1 MGIFGNIFRVQD
13 LEDKKLEFENIKK
26 QYLKEGESI
35 SADSI
40 KLFGLRKDSIRILQR
55 VKSYIDRLEN
65 CPESIKRGIGK
76 ALSYTDNF
84 RETMQW
90 EVEAKLNSNISSGSV
105 NGSTGTN
112 IGIGG
117 IAAGMSAAAKLKRM
131 SPNDEVIVYE
141 KGDIVSF
148 GACGLPYYA
157 GGFFE
162 DPNEMIARTPEE
174 FRASG
179 IKLFTNHEVMKVD
192 FGGKKLQVKD
202 LMTGVSIEESYDKL
216 MIATGASS
224 IIPPI
229 KGIDSENV
237 LTLKSME
244 DGYKVRALM
253 EDSNIR
259 RVTVIGAGFIGVEVI
274 EAAKKNGKE
283 VTVVQLQ
290 DRILAEVFDKEITD
304 LLEEEI
310 RNHDVNLL
318 LDETVMEINKKE
330 NITTIKTD
338 NREFDTDMVIV
349 ATGFRPNTAFLKDSG
364 IEMLKNGAIVVDKY
378 GKTSIEDV
386 YAAGDCATI
395 NSAIT
400 NKAIYVPL
408 ATGANKLGR
417 IVGENLAG
425 ANNAF
430 QGSLASSCIKVM
442 DMEAA
447 RTGLSEKEVKALG
460 FDYKTKFITDMNQTS
475 YYPGRQKIYVKLIY
489 DAHTKVIYGGQVA
502 GYKDAVQR
510 CNVIAACIYGK
521 MTTEQLGML
530 DLSYAPPFSRTWDVL
545 NVAGNVSK

>member
-1 MGIFGNIFRVQD
+1 MKVII
-13 LEDKKLEFENIKK
+13 
-26 QYLKEGESI
+26 
-35 SADSI
+35 
-40 KLFGLRKDSIRILQR
+40 
-55 VKSYIDRLEN
+55 
-65 CPESIKRGIGK
+65 
-76 ALSYTDNF
+76 
-84 RETMQW
+84 
-90 EVEAKLNSNISSGSV
+90 
-105 NGSTGTN
+105 
-112 IGIGG
+112 IGG

-157 GGFFE
+157 GGFF
-162 DPNEMIARTPEE
+162 DDSNEMIARTAEE
-174 FRASG
+174 FRKTG
-179 IKLFTNHEVMKVD
+179 INLFTNHEVLKVD
-192 FGGKKLQVKD
+192 FDNKKLRVKD
-202 LMTGVSIEESYDKL
+202 LIQNMIIEESYDKL
-216 MIATGASS
+216 MIASGASS

-237 LTLKSME
+237 LTLKSMD
-244 DGYKVRALM
+244 DGNKLRALM
-253 EDSNIR
+253 ENENLK
-259 RVTVIGAGFIGVEVI
+259 RVTVIGAGFIGVEAV
-274 EAAKKNGKE
+274 EAAKKRGKE

-290 DRILAEVFDKEITD
+290 DRILAEVFDEEITN

-310 RNHDVNLL
+310 RKHDVNLL
-318 LDETVMEINKKE
+318 LDETVMEI
-330 NITTIKTD
+330 TTAGKATNIKT
-338 NREFDTDMVIV
+338 NKREFETDIVIV
-349 ATGFRPNTAFLKDSG
+349 ATGFRPNTAFVKNEKL
-364 IEMLKNGAIVVDKY
+364 EMLKNGAIVVDKY
-378 GKTSIEDV
+378 GRTSIEDV

-395 NSAIT
+395 NSVIT
-400 NKAIYVPL
+400 NKPVYVPL

-425 ANNAF
+425 ANNEF

-460 FDYKTKFITDMNQTS
+460 FDYKTKFITDMNHTS
-475 YYPGRQKIYVKLIY
+475 YYPGQTKIYVKLIY

-510 CNVIAACIYGK
+510 CNVIATCIFAK
-521 MTTEQLGML
+521 MTTAQLGML

>member
-1 MGIFGNIFRVQD
+1 MKVII
-13 LEDKKLEFENIKK
+13 
-26 QYLKEGESI
+26 
-35 SADSI
+35 
-40 KLFGLRKDSIRILQR
+40 
-55 VKSYIDRLEN
+55 
-65 CPESIKRGIGK
+65 
-76 ALSYTDNF
+76 
-84 RETMQW
+84 
-90 EVEAKLNSNISSGSV
+90 
-105 NGSTGTN
+105 
-112 IGIGG
+112 IGG

-157 GGFFE
+157 GGFF
-162 DPNEMIARTPEE
+162 DDSNEMIARTAEE
-174 FRASG
+174 FRKTG
-179 IKLFTNHEVMKVD
+179 INLFTNHEVLEVD
-192 FGGKKLQVKD
+192 FDNKKLRVKD
-202 LMTGVSIEESYDKL
+202 LIQNMIIEESYDKL
-216 MIATGASS
+216 MIASGASS

-237 LTLKSME
+237 LTLKSMD
-244 DGYKVRALM
+244 DGNKLRALM
-253 EDSNIR
+253 ENENLK
-259 RVTVIGAGFIGVEVI
+259 RVTVIGAGFIGVEAV
-274 EAAKKNGKE
+274 EAAKKRGKE

-290 DRILAEVFDKEITD
+290 DRILAEVFDEEITN

-310 RNHDVNLL
+310 RKHDVNLL
-318 LDETVMEINKKE
+318 LDETVMEITIAGKVTN
-330 NITTIKTD
+330 IKT
-338 NREFDTDMVIV
+338 NKREFETDIVIV
-349 ATGFRPNTAFLKDSG
+349 ATGFRPNTAFVKNEKL
-364 IEMLKNGAIVVDKY
+364 EMLKNGAIVVDKY
-378 GKTSIEDV
+378 GRTSIEDV

-395 NSAIT
+395 NSVIT
-400 NKAIYVPL
+400 NKPVYVPL

-425 ANNAF
+425 ANNEF

-460 FDYKTKFITDMNQTS
+460 FDYKTKFITDMNHTS
-475 YYPGRQKIYVKLIY
+475 YYPGQTKIYVKLIY

-510 CNVIAACIYGK
+510 CNVIATCIFAK
-521 MTTEQLGML
+521 MTTAQLGML